1 MQLINALETN
11 VHQDFDREVMESLK
25 LVDAGIDGSVTYEM
39 TITPN
44 FSNLNSMKWRIKE
57 VVCQS

>member
-44 FSNLNSMKWRIKE
+44 FSNLNSMK
-57 VVCQS
+57 